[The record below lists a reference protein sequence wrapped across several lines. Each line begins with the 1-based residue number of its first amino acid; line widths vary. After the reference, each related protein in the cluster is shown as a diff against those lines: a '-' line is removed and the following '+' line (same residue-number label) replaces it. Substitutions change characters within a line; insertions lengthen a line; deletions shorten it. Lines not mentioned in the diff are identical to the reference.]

1 MNNLQHVDAELTEA
15 NSVSPHIIAHVCNE
29 NGIWS
34 GDVANAIAR
43 KWPQARRAYLEAY
56 RNRMRGEFGFGSVQ
70 FVNAQRPHTNQIIRI
85 ANMIAQPAPQRPVR
99 YRALRKCL
107 IAVGNKAIKIRA
119 TVHLPKLGADQTD
132 SWPDIEL
139 IIYNTLCTA
148 SISVFVYQPQV
159 SNDNELFGEA
169 TKKHDRETGAFRNV
183 RDSSFPEQQF

>member
-1 MNNLQHVDAELTEA
+1 MINLQHVDAELTDA
-15 NSVSPHIIAHVCNE
+15 SSAGPQIIAHVCNE

-43 KWPQARRAYLEAY
+43 KWPQARRAYLVAY

-70 FVNAQRPHTNQIIRI
+70 FVNAKIPHTDRIIRI
-85 ANMIAQPAPQRPVR
+85 ANMIAQPAPQRLVR

-107 IAVGNKAIKIRA
+107 IAIGNKAIKIRA
-119 TVHLPKLGADQTD
+119 TVHLPKLRPDQTD

-148 SISVFVYQPQV
+148 SISVFVYQPQPPT
-159 SNDNELFGEA
+159 DDKLFGEA
-169 TKKHDRETGAFRNV
+169 IKKHIARPQPKLD
-183 RDSSFPEQQF
+183 